1 MNLSYDARGRPTLTA
16 LTRLTSH
23 HLSPDM
29 REFLTTMCWSHTII
43 DLTFFIGKYNKRM
56 QHAQHEILSHLD
68 RGPEVEKFLEQDR
81 LLEIILTKE
90 RTNGTQ
96 KGSYGSYNNR
106 KGKRRRP
113 LYTQLLILYPALL
126 DDHSAGMM
134 RVILNRSHH
143 WDFNA
148 FLLDRFSGGHSLSNL
163 CLHIFHTTG
172 KL

>member
-1 MNLSYDARGRPTLTA
+1 
-16 LTRLTSH
+16 
-23 HLSPDM
+23 
-29 REFLTTMCWSHTII
+29 
-43 DLTFFIGKYNKRM
+43 M

-113 LYTQLLILYPALL
+113 LYTQLLILYPAL
-126 DDHSAGMM
+126 
-134 RVILNRSHH
+134 
-143 WDFNA
+143 
-148 FLLDRFSGGHSLSNL
+148 
-163 CLHIFHTTG
+163 TE
-172 KL
+172 